1 LLSEVTGRR
10 LPQRTAPDWVLQP
23 AGRMADRAQRVSPVR
38 LPVSA
43 ELVDLPASTPAGVVV
58 DDTATRRELAVERR
72 ELRET
77 LADTVR
83 WLAARGLVTAR
94 QAGFLAG

>member
-1 LLSEVTGRR
+1 
-10 LPQRTAPDWVLQP
+10 
-23 AGRMADRAQRVSPVR
+23 
-38 LPVSA
+38 
-43 ELVDLPASTPAGVVV
+43 VV
-58 DDTATRRELAVERR
+58 DDSATRQELAVERR

-94 QAGFLAG
+94 QAGALAG